1 VAFLCVLLTMIK
13 KYIFIFILFT
23 NLFLIACRSSKE
35 VSGVALNKN
44 IKSNIKIKKNVPV
57 VKIETGK
64 TKPEDCIKFA
74 ETLEGVK
81 YTYGGASI
89 EKGFDCSGFVWY
101 VFNHF
106 NIKVPRTSE
115 SFTNAGKEVS
125 LEDSKKGDIILFTGS
140 DVKSA
145 KVGHMGFITSNEKG
159 KITFIH
165 ASSGVGKR
173 IMKSQMSAYFVLRFV
188 KVIRVFN

>member
-1 VAFLCVLLTMIK
+1 MSKKYILIFLCV
-13 KYIFIFILFT
+13 T
-23 NLFLIACRSSKE
+23 NLFFIACRSSKE
-35 VSGVALNKN
+35 VAGITLNKN
-44 IKSNIKIKKNVPV
+44 IKSNIEIKKNVPS
-57 VKIETGK
+57 VKIETGE

-74 ETLEGVK
+74 KTLEGIK

-106 NIKVPRTSE
+106 KIKVPRTSE
-115 SFTNAGKEVS
+115 NFTNAGKEVS
-125 LEDSKKGDIILFTGS
+125 IEDSKKGDIILFTGS

-145 KVGHMGFITSNEKG
+145 KVGHMGFITSNENG

-188 KVIRVFN
+188 KAIRVFN

>member
-1 VAFLCVLLTMIK
+1 MLKKQFLLFL
-13 KYIFIFILFT
+13 FFT
-23 NLFLIACRSSKE
+23 NFLLIGCRSSKDLK
-35 VSGVALNKN
+35 GIALNKN
-44 IKSNIKIKKNVPV
+44 IKSNIRIKKNVAAI
-57 VKIETGK
+57 KSETEK
-64 TKPEDCIKFA
+64 TKAEDCIKFA

-115 SFTNAGKEVS
+115 SFTNAGKEVAI
-125 LEDSKKGDIILFTGS
+125 EDSKMGDIILFTGS
-140 DVKSA
+140 DVKSVT
-145 KVGHMGFITSNEKG
+145 VGHMGFITSNEKG
-159 KITFIH
+159 RITFIH

-173 IMKSQMSAYFVLRFV
+173 IMKSQMSAYFVMRFV
-188 KVIRVFN
+188 KVIRVFY

>member
-1 VAFLCVLLTMIK
+1 MLKNYFLLFL
-13 KYIFIFILFT
+13 FIT
-23 NLFLIACRSSKE
+23 NLFLIGCRSSKDLT
-35 VSGVALNKN
+35 GIALNKN
-44 IKSNIKIKKNVPV
+44 IKSNIRIKKNVPA

-64 TKPEDCIKFA
+64 TKAEECIKFA
-74 ETLEGVK
+74 ETLEGIK
-81 YTYGGASI
+81 YTYGGSSI

-115 SFTNAGKEVS
+115 NFTNAGKEVS
-125 LEDSKKGDIILFTGS
+125 IEDSKMGDIILFTGS
-140 DVKSA
+140 DPKSDV
-145 KVGHMGFITSNEKG
+145 VGHMGLITSNEKG

-173 IMKSQMSAYFVLRFV
+173 ILKSQMSAYFVLRFV

>member
-1 VAFLCVLLTMIK
+1 MAFLCALISMNK
-13 KYIFIFILFT
+13 KYILVILFIT
-23 NLFLIACRSSKE
+23 NLFFIACRSSKE
-35 VSGVALNKN
+35 VAGITLNKN
-44 IKSNIKIKKNVPV
+44 IKSNIKIKKNVPA

-74 ETLEGVK
+74 ETLEGIK
-81 YTYGGASI
+81 YTYGGKSI
-89 EKGFDCSGFVWY
+89 EMGFDCSGFVWY

-125 LEDSKKGDIILFTGS
+125 IEDSKMGDIILFTGT

-145 KVGHMGFITSNEKG
+145 TVGHMGFITSNEKG
-159 KITFIH
+159 RVTFIH

>member
-1 VAFLCVLLTMIK
+1 MFKKHFLLLL
-13 KYIFIFILFT
+13 FIT
-23 NLFLIACRSSKE
+23 NLILIGCHSSKDLT
-35 VSGVALNKN
+35 GIALNKN
-44 IKSNIKIKKNVPV
+44 IKSNIRIKKNVAAI
-57 VKIETGK
+57 KIETEK
-64 TKPEDCIKFA
+64 TKAEDCIKFA

-89 EKGFDCSGFVWY
+89 ENGFDCSGFVWY

-125 LEDSKKGDIILFTGS
+125 IEDSKMGDIILFTGT

-145 KVGHMGFITSNEKG
+145 TVGHMGFITSNEKG
-159 KITFIH
+159 RVTFIH